1 MGFSPRD
8 MDYMQR
14 ALTLAKRAQA
24 LDEVPVG
31 AVLVKSGEIV
41 GEGWN
46 RPVSSSDPTSHAE
59 IVALRDA
66 AQRLENYRL
75 PDTCLYVTIEP
86 CTMCVGAIIH
96 ARVKRVVFGAAEPR
110 AGAVKSQL
118 QLLEGDHF
126 NHRVEWVGGVLAEPC
141 GELIRDFFRA
151 RRNG

>member
-1 MGFSPRD
+1 
-8 MDYMQR
+8 MQH
-14 ALTLAKRAQA
+14 ALGLAKRAQV

-31 AVLVKSGEIV
+31 AVLVKAGEIV

-66 AQRLENYRL
+66 AQRLNNYRL

-110 AGAVKSQL
+110 AGAVTSQL
-118 QLLEGDHF
+118 QLLEGSHF

-141 GELIRDFFRA
+141 GNLIRDFFRA
-151 RRNG
+151 RRGG